1 MLRGYKSEKQ
11 INIKCKAQPVYIL
24 NIVNK
29 KQIKIIRFYIMA
41 LFKGE
46 IERQVEERKK
56 TVLKTLKRDT
66 DGWSKT
72 QRFQESTHMYYTHI
86 HICTY
91 VSN

>member
-1 MLRGYKSEKQ
+1 
-11 INIKCKAQPVYIL
+11 
-24 NIVNK
+24 
-29 KQIKIIRFYIMA
+29 MA